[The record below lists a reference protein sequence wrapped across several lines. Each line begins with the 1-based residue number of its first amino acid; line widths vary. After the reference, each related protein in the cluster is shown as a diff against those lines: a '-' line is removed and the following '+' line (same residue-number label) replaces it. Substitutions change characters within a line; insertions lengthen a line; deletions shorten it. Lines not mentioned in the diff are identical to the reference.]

1 MKKTSVFA
9 VAAAVLA
16 VLCGC
21 TSVNSTQKFNAINL
35 TDSSMK
41 AVCVSHVQ
49 ITGCYILGLPL
60 IVGSSH
66 GDGKCTVFQ
75 YTGTLENVMHLLTK
89 EAKAK
94 GATRLVDV
102 NVTETSEICGIPFLL
117 SLRRM
122 QASGVG
128 LRPAGAAQ
136 NAAY

>member
-1 MKKTSVFA
+1 MKKMSVFA

-49 ITGCYILGLPL
+49 ITGFYIFGLPTF
-60 IVGSSH
+60 VGSSH
-66 GDGKCTVFQ
+66 GDGKCTMFQ
-75 YTGTLENVMHLLTK
+75 YTGTAENVIHLLTK
-89 EAKAK
+89 EVKSK

-102 NVTETSEICGIPFLL
+102 TVTETAEPCLL
-117 SLRRM
+117 PCLTTRRM

-128 LRPAGAAQ
+128 VRPAGAAQ